1 MSHLVLARKYRPKK
15 FSHVVGQ
22 DSVVTTLK
30 AALMKNRVAHAL
42 LFCGGRGT
50 GKTTLAR
57 LVAKSLVCLNVVD
70 AEPCGD
76 CPQCQGIDNFSSLD
90 VIEIDGAS
98 HTGVDDIR
106 ELRDSTR
113 FMPTSAKYKIFII
126 DEVHMLS
133 INAFNALLKI
143 LEEPPAH
150 VMFMF
155 ATTEVHKIP
164 KTILSRCQ
172 RYDLKRVSTDTIM
185 KALKSI
191 SIKEGFSI
199 ADEGLALI
207 ASLADGGMRD
217 ALSMTEQIISN
228 DEAHYSAEKTAQ
240 ILGVVSHQAIK
251 DVTKHII
258 NGQSSDALLIVADV
272 YEKGFD
278 LCHMMDGIAEH
289 FRLLALCAHV
299 EEQKACKIMPSLDK
313 DTFVFANSQ
322 DKGDLKRLFAM
333 ALDGV
338 SQVFQAE
345 KPLLAL
351 ELFILRAA
359 LRPALADAVSI
370 NYCLNKLDA
379 IMHNRPLPPEPRS
392 MVQSIVQATL
402 PEHVPSKPLARPEP
416 QVKLEHQDKTT
427 PAIKPAAP
435 INREAKSDAT
445 ALFSSMVALIG
456 KDVPALA
463 SHLRLARPTLDAT
476 HKTLALIFEHSLHYE
491 AALQSPATKVIQQ
504 AIDTILGAGY
514 QLKLELNKAH
524 DPAKKALKT
533 VAEADQEKAAL
544 EQKALLD
551 RASHDPLIKKALEI
565 FGGTIA
571 EVIPA
576 HRAE

>member
-1 MSHLVLARKYRPKK
+1 MSHVVLARKYRPKK

-30 AALMKNRVAHAL
+30 AALIKNRVAHAL

-70 AEPCGD
+70 AEPCGA
-76 CPQCQGIDNFSSLD
+76 CAQCQGIDNFSSLD

-106 ELRDSTR
+106 DLRDSTR

-133 INAFNALLKI
+133 ISAFNALLKI

-172 RYDLKRVSTDTIM
+172 RYDLKRVSTDTIT

-191 SIKEGFSI
+191 SITEGLSI
-199 ADEGLALI
+199 ADDALLLI

-217 ALSMTEQIISN
+217 AQSMMEQVISN

-251 DVTKHII
+251 DVAKHII
-258 NGQSSDALLIVADV
+258 NAKSADALLIVADI

-278 LCHMMDGIAEH
+278 LCHMMDGLAEH
-289 FRLLALCAHV
+289 FRVLALCAHV
-299 EEQKACKIMPSLDK
+299 EENNVRKIIPSLDK
-313 DTFVFANSQ
+313 DSFLFANCQ
-322 DKGDLKRLFAM
+322 DKSDLKRLFAM

-359 LRPALADAVSI
+359 LRPALADAVTI

-379 IMHNRPLPPEPRS
+379 IMHNRPLPAEPRL
-392 MVQSIVQATL
+392 MAQPRAQAPQEKGEKQEPHIN
-402 PEHVPSKPLARPEP
+402 PESP
-416 QVKLEHQDKTT
+416 T
-427 PAIKPAAP
+427 KPAP
-435 INREAKSDAT
+435 HVQRTVHINPTAKLDTT

-463 SHLRLARPTLDAT
+463 SHLRLARPALDVSP
-476 HKTLALIFEHSLHYE
+476 KTLALIFEHSLHYE
-491 AALQSPATKVIQQ
+491 AALEASASRVIQQ
-504 AIDTILGAGY
+504 AMDTILGVGY
-514 QLKLELNKAH
+514 KLKLELNKTN
-524 DPAKKALKT
+524 DPARKALKT
-533 VAEADQEKAAL
+533 VAEADQEKVAH

-551 RASHDPLIKKALEI
+551 RTKEDPLIKKALEI
-565 FGGTIA
+565 FGGTIT